1 MPEEEKALKRMAAGM
16 GAAIRK
22 RLDGLYARY
31 NRREFVHPDP
41 LEFLYNYDSVAD
53 REVVGLVASS
63 LAYGRVVQILKSV
76 GAVIELLGPSPAAFV
91 ERASGRELSEALS
104 GFRHRFTSG
113 EELAALLAGI
123 GAARRRHG
131 SLERCFGAGMN
142 SRDDLRAPLSAF
154 VSELSA
160 AAGGRLP
167 HLLPSPADGSACKRL
182 NLFLRWM
189 VRRDDVDPGGWD
201 GVRASMLLVPL
212 DTHMHR
218 IGRALGFTRRNQA
231 DWRAAAE
238 VTAAFDKIAPD
249 DPVRYDFALTRLGIR
264 GDADLG
270 ELLDELRPGRAMVHA

>member
-1 MPEEEKALKRMAAGM
+1 MAAEVD
-16 GAAIRK
+16 AAIRK
-22 RLDGLYARY
+22 RLDGLYAKY

-41 LEFLYNYDSVAD
+41 LEFLYNYGGVAD

-63 LAYGRVVQILKSV
+63 LAYGRVVQILRSV
-76 GAVIELLGPSPAAFV
+76 GLVLELLGPEPTAFL
-91 ERASGRELSEALS
+91 ERSSRRELSEALS
-104 GFRHRFTSG
+104 GFRHRFTGG

-123 GAARRRHG
+123 GAARRRYG
-131 SLERCFGAGMN
+131 SIEECFKTGMGPGDN
-142 SRDDLRAPLSAF
+142 LRAPLSAF

-167 HLLPSPADGSACKRL
+167 HLLPSPDDGSACKRL

-201 GVRASMLLVPL
+201 GMRASMLIVPL

-218 IGRALGFTRRNQA
+218 VGRALGFTRRSQA
-231 DWRAAAE
+231 GWRTAAE
-238 VTAAFDKIAPD
+238 VTAAFREIAPD

>member
-1 MPEEEKALKRMAAGM
+1 MAAGVD
-16 GAAIRK
+16 AVIKK
-22 RLDGLYARY
+22 RLNELYAKY

-41 LEFLYNYDSVAD
+41 LEFLYNYGGVAD

-63 LAYGRVVQILKSV
+63 LAYGRVAQILRSV
-76 GAVIELLGPSPAAFV
+76 GLVLELLGPSPAAFV
-91 ERASGRELSEALS
+91 EGASDRQLSEALS

-113 EELAALLAGI
+113 GELAALLAGI
-123 GAARRRHG
+123 GAARRRYG
-131 SLERCFGAGMN
+131 SLERCFKAGM
-142 SRDDLRAPLSAF
+142 SSGHDLRTPLSAF

-167 HLLPSPADGSACKRL
+167 HLLPSPGGGSACKRL

-201 GVRASMLLVPL
+201 GVRASMLFVPL

-218 IGRALGFTRRNQA
+218 IGRALGFTRRSQA
-231 DWRAAAE
+231 DWRTAAE
-238 VTAAFDKIAPD
+238 VTAAFEKIAPG

-270 ELLDELRPGRAMVHA
+270 ELVDELKPGRAMAHA